1 MTYLNK
7 YCASLNF
14 RQKNP
19 TWECGKTKKLQLCF
33 VHLFYRHLTDKQW
46 HKITFLSLFFT
57 FNISHWIRI
66 EVYDLHLDYY
76 FRSNSTRPC
85 LASVMIS

>member
-1 MTYLNK
+1 MTYIGK
-7 YCASLNF
+7 YCARLNLK
-14 RQKNP
+14 QKNP

-57 FNISHWIRI
+57 FNTAIKNHRMI
-66 EVYDLHLDYY
+66 EFTPSLFLIQ
-76 FRSNSTRPC
+76 
-85 LASVMIS
+85 L